1 MPLGIPLRRT
11 ARFRHHHREVATNRD
26 RVMQPRLQQGRLG
39 AAPAL
44 SGPIARGDSATVQR
58 QQQAVQSW
66 DAATGELYRALVAPT
81 QDLARRKRG
90 G

>member
-1 MPLGIPLRRT
+1 
-11 ARFRHHHREVATNRD
+11 
-26 RVMQPRLQQGRLG
+26 
-39 AAPAL
+39 
-44 SGPIARGDSATVQR
+44 
-58 QQQAVQSW
+58 VQSW